1 MMRPRDP
8 SLLLIVVLVVIACLC
23 WPLWVL
29 VTVP

>member
-1 MMRPRDP
+1 MRPRDP
-8 SLLLIVVLVVIACLC
+8 SLLLIFVLLLIAALC